1 GARRSARPARTSA
14 ATSSG
19 PASANNAA
27 KDEFVAGARAALAV
41 LPGVAAFGVIA
52 GVAMVASGIAPLM
65 AMLMSLVVFAGA
77 SMVAAAQLLASGT
90 PALLIVLT
98 TVFIN
103 LRFMM
108 YSASLRLHFGREPLG
123 WRLLI
128 AYLQADNVYGL
139 TLMRYAEKPDAPGGR
154 DFFLGAALA
163 VWLAWQLAVAAGIL
177 IGAGVPA
184 FWLLEFAAPLAFIAM
199 TVPLLRDRAM
209 IAAAVVAAVSVVAAH
224 ALPFK
229 LSIPLAALAGIGAG
243 L

>member
-1 GARRSARPARTSA
+1 
-14 ATSSG
+14 
-19 PASANNAA
+19 
-27 KDEFVAGARAALAV
+27 VV
-41 LPGVAAFGVIA
+41 PGIVAFGVIT
-52 GVAMVASGIAPLM
+52 GVAMVASGIAPLV
-65 AMLMSLVVFAGA
+65 AMLMSIVVFAGA
-77 SMVAAAQLLASGT
+77 SMVAAAQLLASST

-139 TLMRYAEKPDAPGGR
+139 TLMHYAEHPEAAGER
-154 DFFLGAALA
+154 DFFMGAAVM
-163 VWLAWQLAVAAGIL
+163 VWLTWQLAVAAGIL
-177 IGAGVPA
+177 VGAGVPA
-184 FWLLEFAAPLAFIAM
+184 SWRLEFAAPLAFIAM
-199 TVPLLRDRAM
+199 TVPFLRDRAM
-209 IAAAVVAAVSVVAAH
+209 VAAAVVAGVTVIGTY

-243 L
+243 MLFERSRD